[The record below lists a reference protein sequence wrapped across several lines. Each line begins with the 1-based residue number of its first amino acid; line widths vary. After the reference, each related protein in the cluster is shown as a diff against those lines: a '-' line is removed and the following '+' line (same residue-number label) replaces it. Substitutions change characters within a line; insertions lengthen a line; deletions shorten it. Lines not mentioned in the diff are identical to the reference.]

1 MTPALRAELGRL
13 LALHETRHVPA
24 EETDHRAA
32 VVLLLRDAAGSR
44 ADASGSRADA
54 AGSRALDE
62 LEALFVRRAEVEG
75 DPWSGH
81 MALPGGRHSPPDEDL
96 AVTALRELREETSL
110 DPGRDA
116 LLGRLDEIH
125 PRSRRLPSIA
135 VTPFVGW
142 TEPEV
147 TVVENAELAGHVW
160 VPVRT
165 LRAPEHRSTLR
176 LERRGAVRVFP
187 TVEYEGRTIWGLTFR
202 IVQEFLEVLDGGEG
216 GASRGRADAGGPAP
230 GAAGG
235 GSRG

>member
-1 MTPALRAELGRL
+1 MSPALRAELGRL
-13 LALHETRHVPA
+13 LALHETRRVPA
-24 EETDHRAA
+24 EETDMRAA
-32 VVLLLRDAAGSR
+32 VVLLLRDAGGR
-44 ADASGSRADA
+44 GADAG
-54 AGSRALDE
+54 GSRALDE
-62 LEALFVRRAEVEG
+62 LEALFVRRAEAEG

-147 TVVENAELAGHVW
+147 RVVENAELAGHVW
-160 VPVRT
+160 VPVRA
-165 LRAPEHRSTLR
+165 LRSPERRSTLR

-187 TVEYEGRTIWGLTFR
+187 TVEYEGRTIWGLTYR
-202 IVQEFLEVLDGGEG
+202 IVQEFLEVLDGDEG
-216 GASRGRADAGGPAP
+216 GASGRRAGP
-230 GAAGG
+230 GERTSPAGG
-235 GSRG
+235 GTRRG

>member
-1 MTPALRAELGRL
+1 MSPALRAELGRL
-13 LALHETRHVPA
+13 LALHETRRVPA
-24 EETDHRAA
+24 DETELRAA
-32 VVLLLRDAAGSR
+32 VVLLLRDAG
-44 ADASGSRADA
+44 
-54 AGSRALDE
+54 GSRALDE

-110 DPGRDA
+110 DLGRKA

-147 TVVENAELAGHVW
+147 RVVENRELAGHVW
-160 VPVRT
+160 VPIRV

-176 LERRGAVRVFP
+176 LERRGVVRVFP
-187 TVEYEGRTIWGLTFR
+187 TVEYEGRTIWGLTYR
-202 IVQEFLEVLDGGEG
+202 IVQEFLEVLDEER
-216 GASRGRADAGGPAP
+216 SRG
-230 GAAGG
+230 
-235 GSRG
+235 

>member
-1 MTPALRAELGRL
+1 VSPALRAELGRL
-13 LALHETRHVPA
+13 LALHETRRVPA
-24 EETDHRAA
+24 DETELRAA
-32 VVLLLRDAAGSR
+32 VVLLLRDAG
-44 ADASGSRADA
+44 
-54 AGSRALDE
+54 GSRALDE

-110 DPGRDA
+110 DPGRKA

-147 TVVENAELAGHVW
+147 RVVENRELAGHVW
-160 VPVRT
+160 VPIRV

-187 TVEYEGRTIWGLTFR
+187 TVEYEGRTIWGLTYR
-202 IVQEFLEVLDGGEG
+202 IVQEFLEVLDEER
-216 GASRGRADAGGPAP
+216 SRG
-230 GAAGG
+230 
-235 GSRG
+235 

>member
-1 MTPALRAELGRL
+1 MSPALRAELGRL
-13 LALHETRHVPA
+13 LALHETRRVPA
-24 EETDHRAA
+24 DETELRAA
-32 VVLLLRDAAGSR
+32 VVLLLRDAG
-44 ADASGSRADA
+44 
-54 AGSRALDE
+54 GSRALDE

-110 DPGRDA
+110 DPGRKA

-147 TVVENAELAGHVW
+147 RVVENRELAGHVW
-160 VPVRT
+160 VPIRV

-187 TVEYEGRTIWGLTFR
+187 TVEYEGRTIWGLTYR
-202 IVQEFLEVLDGGEG
+202 IVQEFLEVLDEER
-216 GASRGRADAGGPAP
+216 SRG
-230 GAAGG
+230 
-235 GSRG
+235 